1 MTVQSIDKRL
11 TPEANMTPAA
21 QAQAQGATSVEDA
34 FVALLQ
40 QTARRFA
47 NTQAGTP
54 SAGKLL
60 SETVTRTHL
69 EIKADKNQTAA
80 DDSQSGRA
88 SAAPTGNKD
97 GRVSTKADKQRSSH
111 ASAATDRKA
120 DAKADNAV
128 ASASDDAPVAQAAS
142 DDDQSAAVAKD
153 DDRPAARKDDGQTKT
168 PDQVQAAPVAQD
180 QVVIEIDIEETV
192 QVIQVDADAATAA
205 APTAA
210 PVDVNAPAAANAG
223 KADDAKNANANDAL
237 AGLSADDRQR
247 ITDLEKKIVDDL
259 DAGDVGDALDAATE
273 LVAKLIDKANLHQMG
288 NDRSH
293 GIGQSDA
300 VQSQA
305 QDLSNMLAG
314 SGVTLDIKVQT
325 TAQTAAIDP
334 STQTAAQ
341 VVDAMTLTELAAQG
355 QQSANT
361 GAEQNGQQNTQAQNQ
376 GPVVDPAATLTS
388 AEPVQTASVV
398 EETRT
403 FSAILAAQ
411 AEASA
416 PVAEEAPQIQAPAA
430 LAGVGA
436 TQATDKTSQPQAA
449 AQTARAPRVPLQQ
462 QVMEQ
467 VSVQIDKA
475 VKDGADTV
483 KIQLRPLDLGKIEVK
498 LEVIDG
504 RVSATVTADK
514 PETLALLQKDSKGLE
529 KALEDAGLK
538 PEANSTSFNL
548 RGGENQQAADR
559 GNTNQRSGKGRG
571 RGQGIGPE
579 TVGAT
584 AAQAAQSNRPGLRS
598 GVDISV

>member
-21 QAQAQGATSVEDA
+21 QAQAQGAVSVEDA

-40 QTARRFA
+40 QTTQRFG
-47 NTQAGTP
+47 NTVASSL

-69 EIKADKNQTAA
+69 EIKADKAQAA
-80 DDSQSGRA
+80 SDDSQSDRA
-88 SAAPTGNKD
+88 AAATTSSKD
-97 GRVSTKADKQRSSH
+97 GRVSAKSDKSRQSH
-111 ASAATDRKA
+111 TGASTARKA
-120 DAKADNAV
+120 DAKADNTA
-128 ASASDDAPVAQAAS
+128 ASASDNEPVAQDAA
-142 DDDQSAAVAKD
+142 DDGQPVAAAKD
-153 DDRPAARKDDGQTKT
+153 DDRPATRQDDDQTKT

-180 QVVIEIDIEETV
+180 QVVVEIDVTETV
-192 QVIQVDADAATAA
+192 QVIQVDAGASA
-205 APTAA
+205 APTTT
-210 PVDVNAPAAANAG
+210 PVDVNAPAAATADAAANTG
-223 KADDAKNANANDAL
+223 KAADAKDAL
-237 AGLSADDRQR
+237 AGMSAADRQR
-247 ITDLEKKIVDDL
+247 ISDLEKKIVDDL
-259 DAGDVGDALDAATE
+259 DSGDVGDALDAATQ
-273 LVAKLIDKANLHQMG
+273 LVTKLIDKANLHQMG

-293 GIGQSDA
+293 GIGQSDTA
-300 VQSQA
+300 QAQA

-314 SGVTLDIKVQT
+314 SGAALDIKVQT
-325 TAQTAAIDP
+325 NVQTAAIDP
-334 STQTAAQ
+334 STQTAAT
-341 VVDAMTLTELAAQG
+341 VVDAMTVMDLAALG
-355 QQSANT
+355 QQGANG
-361 GAEQNGQQNTQAQNQ
+361 GAEQNAQQNTQAQTQ
-376 GPVVDPAATLTS
+376 GPAVDPAAALTS
-388 AEPVQTASVV
+388 AEPAQTAPVV

-416 PVAEEAPQIQAPAA
+416 PAAEEAPQIQAPAA

-436 TQATDKTSQPQAA
+436 TQATEKTSQPQAA

-462 QVMEQ
+462 QVMDQ

-498 LEVIDG
+498 LEVLDG
-504 RVSATVTADK
+504 RVTATVTADK
-514 PETLALLQKDSKGLE
+514 PETLALLQKDTKGLE

-559 GNTNQRSGKGRG
+559 GNNNQRSGKGRG
-571 RGQGIGPE
+571 RGQGSDPE
-579 TVGAT
+579 TAAIA

>member
-21 QAQAQGATSVEDA
+21 QAQAQGAVSVEDA

-40 QTARRFA
+40 QTTQRFG
-47 NTQAGTP
+47 NSLAGSP

-69 EIKADKNQTAA
+69 EIKADKAQASRDEAQADRAA
-80 DDSQSGRA
+80 A
-88 SAAPTGNKD
+88 AAPAKD
-97 GRVSTKADKQRSSH
+97 GKVSAKSDKPRQ
-111 ASAATDRKA
+111 AQGNAQAVRKA
-120 DAKADNAV
+120 DAKVDDTA
-128 ASASDDAPVAQAAS
+128 ASASDNEPVVQDAS
-142 DDDQSAAVAKD
+142 DDDQPVAAAKD
-153 DDRPAARKDDGQTKT
+153 DDNSAARKDDDQTKT

-180 QVVIEIDIEETV
+180 QVVVEIDVTETV
-192 QVIQVDADAATAA
+192 QVIQVDNGANA
-205 APTAA
+205 APTIA
-210 PVDVNAPAAANAG
+210 PVDGNAPAAANAAASAANTG
-223 KADDAKNANANDAL
+223 KAADAKDAL
-237 AGLSADDRQR
+237 AGMSADDRQR
-247 ITDLEKKIVDDL
+247 ISDLEKKIVDDL
-259 DAGDVGDALDAATE
+259 DSGDVGDALDAATQ

-293 GIGQSDA
+293 GIGQTDTA
-300 VQSQA
+300 QAQA

-314 SGVTLDIKVQT
+314 SGAALDIKVQT
-325 TAQTAAIDP
+325 NVQTTAIDPSAQTAA
-334 STQTAAQ
+334 S
-341 VVDAMTLTELAAQG
+341 VVDAMTLTDLAAQG
-355 QQSANT
+355 QSGANA
-361 GAEQNGQQNTQAQNQ
+361 GAEQNAQQNTQSQTQ
-376 GPVVDPAATLTS
+376 GPAVDPAATLTAS
-388 AEPVQTASVV
+388 EPVQATPVV

-416 PVAEEAPQIQAPAA
+416 PAATEAPQIQAPAA
-430 LAGVGA
+430 LAGIGA
-436 TQATDKTSQPQAA
+436 TQATEKTSQPQAA

-462 QVMEQ
+462 QVMDQ

-498 LEVIDG
+498 LEVLDG
-504 RVSATVTADK
+504 RVTATVTADK
-514 PETLALLQKDSKGLE
+514 PETLALLQKDTKGLE

-559 GNTNQRSGKGRG
+559 GNNNQRSGKGRG
-571 RGQGIGPE
+571 RGQGNDPE
-579 TVGAT
+579 TAAIA